1 MFCSRLNFFVSSS
14 IFLLLIVWLAGRSDD
29 RPQILLDQFNLYV
42 FSVCVCKNVHV
53 SVCLFA
59 WCEEDKRKEEED
71 DDENNSAKKEPKE
84 KGYGKDSNS
93 KRKKEKAMLFLIYI
107 FWWSSARSFTPVRHL
122 ILPVAVYSLLYFVH
136 SLINGSAFF
145 CAIWCMWLIIT
156 PLNWTKCVRVCV
168 LKQIS
173 NKTISRIFIFGAQ
186 WDIVVALL
194 KKFISI
200 KYFDWNTPKIVRQ
213 RQQQYNSIHR
223 NLNYFNKYLTGARV
237 KKVSNHFVWFRFT
250 PFWGFMC
257 LIEFVSL
264 FFCLLLS
271 FVSAAAQE
279 KMNWIICKWKQ

>member
-1 MFCSRLNFFVSSS
+1 MCVQKCACERVFVCLMWGRQKKRRRRRRRKQFGEKGTKRKRLWKRLKLEEKERKGNVIFNIYFLVVVSTVIHTGPPFDIASCCVFAFVFCSFFNQRL
-14 IFLLLIVWLAGRSDD
+14 G
-29 RPQILLDQFNLYV
+29 
-42 FSVCVCKNVHV
+42 
-53 SVCLFA
+53 
-59 WCEEDKRKEEED
+59 
-71 DDENNSAKKEPKE
+71 
-84 KGYGKDSNS
+84 
-93 KRKKEKAMLFLIYI
+93 LFL
-107 FWWSSARSFTPVRHL
+107 RHL
-122 ILPVAVYSLLYFVH
+122 VYV
-136 SLINGSAFF
+136 
-145 CAIWCMWLIIT
+145 WLIIT